1 MIPKISLSLRPVSSP
16 LATTGTHLNNP
27 SESGLEYAHS
37 NSNSN
42 LSNNNNI
49 NHIIQ
54 QNEHSLFQSDAI
66 TPNIH
71 GFNYPRE
78 VSSKLYSYYYQL
90 INFICLLITSFFIR
104 LFTQILTL
112 NVFITMIRRIQ
123 WEAMN
128 TLLTQHMR
136 MMHGMFSLMK
146 LLMEKTFEI

>member
-1 MIPKISLSLRPVSSP
+1 MIPNISLSLSLRPVSSP
-16 LATTGTHLNNP
+16 LATMGTHLNNP
-27 SESGLEYAHS
+27 SKLGLEYAYS
-37 NSNSN
+37 NSNIN

-78 VSSKLYSYYYQL
+78 DSSKIYSYYYRL
-90 INFICLLITSFFIR
+90 INFICLLITSFFVI

-112 NVFITMIRRIQ
+112 NVLSQ
-123 WEAMN
+123 
-128 TLLTQHMR
+128 
-136 MMHGMFSLMK
+136 
-146 LLMEKTFEI
+146 